1 MSRNKYP
8 EETVKLIL
16 KTAARLFTAKG
27 FERTSLQDIMNETK
41 LSKGAIYHHF
51 ASKEDIFIR
60 ICENTSKRTELLLSK
75 VRDNEKMTG
84 KEKLKALFSAAL
96 RNTVNDEIVP
106 MQTYMISNPKFL
118 ATQVESLL
126 KEVAP
131 AYVQPILEQGILDGT
146 LHDIIYPRQT
156 AEYISLLISLWL
168 NPLLLPSTN
177 QEIRSRCEVLVSIL
191 NRIGADIELEEL
203 AQPFITYNQML
214 KK

>member
-16 KTAARLFTAKG
+16 ETAARLFTAKG
-27 FERTSLQDIMNETK
+27 FERTSLQDIMDETK

-51 ASKEDIFIR
+51 ASKEDIFIK

-118 ATQVESLL
+118 ADAGGEPFERSCACLCAAYSRTRYFRRY
-126 KEVAP
+126 VARYNISP
-131 AYVQPILEQGILDGT
+131 SNGRIYIAAYQFMAQSASFTFHKSRDTFT
-146 LHDIIYPRQT
+146 L
-156 AEYISLLISLWL
+156 
-168 NPLLLPSTN
+168 
-177 QEIRSRCEVLVSIL
+177 RSARFYSQSH
-191 NRIGADIELEEL
+191 RRGYR
-203 AQPFITYNQML
+203 T
-214 KK
+214 

>member
-16 KTAARLFTAKG
+16 ETAARLFTAKG
-27 FERTSLQDIMNETK
+27 FERTSLQDIMDETK

-51 ASKEDIFIR
+51 ASKEDIFIK

-131 AYVQPILEQGILDGT
+131 AYVQPILEQGILVRYVARYNISPSNGRIYIAAYQFMAQSASFTFHKSRDTFT
-146 LHDIIYPRQT
+146 L
-156 AEYISLLISLWL
+156 
-168 NPLLLPSTN
+168 
-177 QEIRSRCEVLVSIL
+177 RSARFYSQSH
-191 NRIGADIELEEL
+191 RRGYR
-203 AQPFITYNQML
+203 T
-214 KK
+214 